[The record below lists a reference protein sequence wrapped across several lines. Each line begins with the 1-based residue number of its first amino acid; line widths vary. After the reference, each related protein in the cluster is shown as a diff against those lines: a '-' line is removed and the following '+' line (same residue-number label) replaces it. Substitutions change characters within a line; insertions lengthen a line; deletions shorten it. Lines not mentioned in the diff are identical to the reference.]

1 MLFIIGVLLIM
12 IAWMLFYIHFVK
24 KQIKGMTKQLVDIN
38 QNKTNQ
44 KVTVALVNKEI
55 EELARTMNDALD
67 ARKECEAGKVKLEKH
82 MRQAIANMSHDLR
95 TPLTSIMGYV
105 QFLKMDNISDD
116 ERKEYLHVAEQR
128 AKALESLLNDFY
140 ELSLMDSLDY
150 ELKLEKINISRM
162 LQEVLAEKY
171 VDFVNRD
178 LQPEI
183 EISSENIYVMAEGR
197 SLERVIENLLGNA
210 VKHAKGDLK
219 ISLGA
224 EGNIALLKTTNAVEN
239 LNLQDVKN
247 IFDRFY
253 MADKTRS
260 GKGTGLGLSIA
271 KGLVEKMNGSMTA
284 ELNDD
289 VLVICC
295 RFQIIKN

>member
-1 MLFIIGVLLIM
+1 MIFIIGVLLIM
-12 IAWMLFYIHFVK
+12 IACMLFYMHLVK

-55 EELARTMNDALD
+55 EELAKTMNDALD
-67 ARKECEAGKVKLEKH
+67 ARKECEASKVKLEKH
-82 MRQAIANMSHDLR
+82 LRQAIANMSHDLR

-128 AKALESLLNDFY
+128 AKSLESLLNDFY

-183 EISSENIYVMAEGR
+183 EISSENMHVIAEEK

-210 VKHAKGDLK
+210 VKHAKADLK
-219 ISLGA
+219 ISLEA
-224 EGNIALLKTTNAVEN
+224 EENMALLKISNTAMN
-239 LNLQDVKN
+239 LTQEDVKN

-295 RFQIIKN
+295 RFQIIDN